1 MSYDTYVSGGSE
13 SGQEGQFLQSLVS
26 SLSLAESKLA
36 GVNKYASQLWANFS
50 GDYET
55 LVPKAYNSAT
65 DVGAVFTSFFNS
77 SPPQGQLETIIAGT
91 VAPKPTFMPFPQTDV
106 NVGYGFTT
114 NTSSINPAV
123 PDPTSAPIRAVI
135 FNSEFD
141 YQYYQFDSYPEQ
153 VQFPEP
159 LPIVKIPSVFYK
171 SSLQQFPINIYMHRG
186 LSGVKCGMRLYD
198 ALGNL
203 ITVLILNKNQDS
215 PSFPQLSAGYPYTI
229 NYGRASDGTYEISP
243 REENEITDAE
253 AVKLN
258 TSGKVQPFSGR
269 FGSLER
275 TPTDYTVNAQRLLL
289 GGSTSVGI
297 DFVVTQNN
305 LSLPK
310 PQVEFNG
317 LGVGS
322 GGTPNPN
329 IFPVCTTDFYQF
341 GYYGGGNNLR
351 YNRGMICSEFTQI
364 SDNSWYG
371 TFSTSYI
378 DAMIKFQGR
387 ANIPNARVSR
397 CFFALAYNS
406 SWPSPPNSQGNLTAI
421 TPWYGIDA
429 PIGSYYDLRNVP
441 PILYAWVANGF
452 VYPPPPYGTAGNIN
466 RSVPISYPAEYDLA
480 KVRLAINAGVT
491 PPPAGFPATPVG
503 VPTFT
508 ALDINTMP
516 LIGTNILPN
525 SVPLG

>member
-26 SLSLAESKLA
+26 SLSLSDSKLA
-36 GVNKYASQLWANFS
+36 GVNKYASQLWTNFS
-50 GDYET
+50 GDYDT
-55 LVPKAYNSAT
+55 LMPRAYNPPT
-65 DVGAVFTSFFNS
+65 DVGAVFTSFFAS
-77 SPPQGQLETIIAGT
+77 SPPQGQLETIIAGS

-106 NVGYGFTT
+106 NIGYGFTT
-114 NTSSINPAV
+114 GTFFINPPV
-123 PDPTSAPIRAVI
+123 PDPTSAPIKAVI
-135 FNSEFD
+135 FNSEYD

-186 LSGVKCGMRLYD
+186 LSAVKCGMRLYD

-203 ITVLILNKNQDS
+203 IKVLILNKNQTS
-215 PSFPQLSAGYPYTI
+215 PMFPYLSAGYPYTI

-253 AVKLN
+253 AVRLN
-258 TSGKVQPFSGR
+258 TSGKVPPFGSR
-269 FGSLER
+269 FGTLEVSAK
-275 TPTDYTVNAQRLLL
+275 DYTVTGQRLLL
-289 GGSTSVGI
+289 SGSISTGI
-297 DFVVTQNN
+297 EFNVTANN
-305 LSLPK
+305 PILPK

-317 LGVGS
+317 LGVGA

-329 IFPVCTTDFYQF
+329 IFPVCTTDFYEF
-341 GYYGGGNNLR
+341 SYYGGGANLR
-351 YNRGMICSEFTQI
+351 FNKPMNCSEFRQTN
-364 SDNSWYG
+364 DNTWYG
-371 TFSTSYI
+371 KFSTSYI
-378 DAMIKFQGR
+378 DTMVKFQGR
-387 ANIPNARVSR
+387 ANLPNTRVSR

-406 SWPSPPNSQGNLTAI
+406 SWPSAPNPYGGLTAI

-429 PIGSYYDLRNVP
+429 PIGSYYDLRNRP
-441 PILYAWVANGF
+441 PILYAWLADGF
-452 VYPPPPYGTAGNIN
+452 VYPPPPYGTAGQNNQSI
-466 RSVPISYPAEYDLA
+466 PISYPAEYDLA
-480 KVRLAINAGVT
+480 KVRLALNAGVT

-503 VPTFT
+503 VPTFN

-516 LIGTNILPN
+516 LIGTDIIPN